1 MYNGTKV
8 LDLHAHVSMPTSVTA
23 YLATLLAFNTGTRNP
38 LTAAGPAT
46 SPSPEDTLAAAVRHV
61 AYIDER
67 QIDVQVIGPRPY
79 LMLGWMPP
87 HLLHYWTQVVND
99 AIAAQVS
106 CYPDRFLGACQLPIN
121 SDAPDTGHV
130 LPELDRCVNDLGF
143 VAAYLA
149 PDPKGQRTTP
159 GVDAAFWYP
168 LYARC
173 QELNVPLIVHGTNC
187 MDPRLEPLYGN
198 NQIGFA
204 IEQFLA
210 THLFSRTDV
219 FDRFPQLRVMICH
232 CGGALDRF
240 IKSDPHVSQRDLRD
254 NLFFDTCAHDL
265 DYLTAAIRQR
275 TVPQTVF
282 GTEAPGSGAA
292 VRPAEEPGKTGDDL
306 VPVISSFGWLSEED
320 RLDIFHRNP
329 IRVVPQL
336 GAM

>member
-1 MYNGTKV
+1 MYNGMKV
-8 LDLHAHVSMPTSVTA
+8 LDLHAHVSMPTSTNA

-38 LTAAGPAT
+38 LTASGPAT
-46 SPSPEDTLAAAVRHV
+46 ATSEEESHAAAKRHI

-79 LMLGWMPP
+79 LMLGWMAP
-87 HLLHYWTQVVND
+87 HLLEYWTRVVND
-99 AIAAQVS
+99 TIAAHVS
-106 CYPDRFLGACQLPIN
+106 LYPDRFLGACQLPIDT
-121 SDAPDTGHV
+121 DAPDTSHV
-130 LPELDRCVNDLGF
+130 LPELDRCINELGF

-149 PDPKGQRTTP
+149 PDPKGQRTAP
-159 GVDAAFWYP
+159 GVDGPFWHP

-173 QELNVPLIVHGTNC
+173 QQLNVPLIVHGTNC
-187 MDPRLEPLYGN
+187 LDPRFVPLYGN
-198 NQIGFA
+198 NQLGFA
-204 IEQFLA
+204 MEQFLA
-210 THLFSRTDV
+210 TQLFSRTDL

-292 VRPAEEPGKTGDDL
+292 IRPADEPGKTADDL
-306 VPVISSFGWLSEED
+306 VPVISSFGWLSEDE
-320 RLDIFHRNP
+320 RLDIFNRNP

-336 GAM
+336 ATM